1 MKKAQLNDDM
11 RSGYDFASM
20 HAGVR
25 GRYAKR
31 IRKSA
36 NVVMLEPE
44 IAKAFPN
51 EAAVN
56 KALRGILKAT
66 LPAQRTGKPV
76 AKSRQLSKRRK
87 KTGTRD

>member
-1 MKKAQLNDDM
+1 MKKSQLNDDL
-11 RSGYDFASM
+11 RSGYDFASI

-25 GRYAKR
+25 GKYAKR
-31 IRKSA
+31 VRESA

-66 LPAQRTGKPV
+66 LPAQRAGKPASKSRPVTGKDV
-76 AKSRQLSKRRK
+76 L
-87 KTGTRD
+87 

>member
-1 MKKAQLNDDM
+1 M
-11 RSGYDFASM
+11 RPSYDFAAM
-20 HAGVR
+20 RAGVR
-25 GRYAKR
+25 GKYTKR
-31 IRKSA
+31 VRESA

-56 KALRGILKAT
+56 NTLRGILKAT